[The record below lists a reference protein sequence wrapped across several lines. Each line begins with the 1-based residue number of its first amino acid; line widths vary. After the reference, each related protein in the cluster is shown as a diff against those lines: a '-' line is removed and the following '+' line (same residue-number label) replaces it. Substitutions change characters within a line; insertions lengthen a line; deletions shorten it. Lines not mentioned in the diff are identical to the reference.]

1 MTDAPHSQGDAERA
15 EGREHGDG
23 VTAQGTAPSDA
34 GARSPETPHSPAD
47 GQVSRRGLF
56 AMGAGGLAVGAL
68 AGVGGTLGAQA
79 LAPKDQGEAVDASLS
94 YPFYGGGHQAGI
106 RTEPQRHCVYM
117 TFDVDPGSTAN
128 DLESLFARWSAG
140 IAQLMQ
146 GRPVGLVQPPRP
158 GAVPQDTGEAADLS
172 PNALT
177 VTLGLGPG
185 IFDDRFGLSAKRPA
199 LLKHLPDLPSDNLQ
213 KELTGGDL
221 SLQACAEDPQVAYHA
236 IRDLA
241 RMARG
246 TVSTRW
252 TVMGFG
258 RASAGANQT
267 TPRNLMGFKDGTR
280 NIRSDDE
287 FRDFVWVDGGPSWMS
302 GGTYQVARKIQMNI
316 EIWDADRIGDQQ
328 TVFGRT
334 KSEGAPLSGT
344 KEFDTPDFAKTEHG
358 EHVIAQNSHVALAA
372 HENNGGVKILRRSY
386 NYTDGINQYGQLD
399 AGLLFIAY
407 MNDPAHFVTLQKRL
421 GSYDRLNEYISHIG
435 SAIFAVPPA
444 PEPGHFLAE
453 KLFG

>member
-1 MTDAPHSQGDAERA
+1 MTQDHGTGDAQDAPRQ
-15 EGREHGDG
+15 REHL
-23 VTAQGTAPSDA
+23 
-34 GARSPETPHSPAD
+34 
-47 GQVSRRGLF
+47 SRRGLF

-68 AGVGGTLGAQA
+68 AGVGGTLAAQA
-79 LAPKDQGEAVDASLS
+79 LTHDSQGDSVDASLS
-94 YPFYGGGHQAGI
+94 YPFYGAGNQSGI

-117 TFDVDPGSTAN
+117 TFDIDPGTTQTA
-128 DLESLFARWSAG
+128 LQSLFALWSAG

-146 GRPVGLVQPPRP
+146 GKPVGQVQPSRP
-158 GAVPQDTGEAADLS
+158 DAVGQDTGEAVDLG

-185 IFDDRFGLSAKRPA
+185 VFDDRFGLASKKPA
-199 LLKHLPDLPSDNLQ
+199 LLKHLPALPSDNLQ
-213 KELTGGDL
+213 DGLTGGDL

-241 RMARG
+241 RIGRG

-280 NIRSDDE
+280 NIRSDEE
-287 FRDFVWVDGGPSWMS
+287 FRDFVWLDDDADWMS
-302 GGTYQVARKIQMNI
+302 GGTYQVARKIQMNV
-316 EIWDADRIGDQQ
+316 EIWDSDRIGDQQ
-328 TVFGRT
+328 NVFGRT
-334 KSEGAPLSGT
+334 KTEGAPLSGT
-344 KEFDTPDFAKTEHG
+344 KEFDTPDFHKTAHG
-358 EHVIAQNSHVALAA
+358 ETVIPQNAHIALAA
-372 HENNGGVKILRRSY
+372 HENNKGVKILRRSY

-407 MNDPAHFVTLQKRL
+407 MNDPEHFVTLQTKL

-435 SAIFAVPPA
+435 SAVFAVPPA
-444 PEPGHFLAE
+444 PETGHYIAE
-453 KLFG
+453 KLFA